1 MEEKNEKTTNEVSLI
16 TKISPD
22 VILNN
27 LLQFFNNDNKYIFP
41 LLLSKINPQSFEII
55 KNSAEKLLKSHN
67 ITKKSRT
74 EINNLIILYNFF
86 FNSNKTYKEQYN
98 NKNCDITKIND
109 PIMDMFNKIEKDTK
123 DINESGLNYKKYF
136 YNYLLNVPYINISPC
151 CSLMNI
157 IYFNEYYRKLNDKNK
172 KPKILNL
179 ILFIEEE
186 ISKCRINDL
195 FGEIIFNQKNF
206 VIKNNKI
213 IFNYDLFINVISNIY
228 REFNHPLRIIING
241 GNKVIKHNF
250 KKNEFIKDSIL
261 FKLAFKSDS
270 LLIIHRV

>member
-1 MEEKNEKTTNEVSLI
+1 MEEKNLNTKNEVSLI
-16 TKISPD
+16 EKITPN

-27 LLQFFNNDNKYIFP
+27 LLQFFNNDNKYI
-41 LLLSKINPQSFEII
+41 LSILFSDINAQFFEVIQ
-55 KNSAEKLLKSHN
+55 NSAEEILKSKN
-67 ITKKSRT
+67 IQKKTRA
-74 EINNLIILYNFF
+74 EINNLIILYNFC
-86 FNSNKTYKEQYN
+86 SNFKKAYKAQYYS
-98 NKNCDITKIND
+98 KNFDITKIND
-109 PIMDMFNKIEKDTK
+109 PIMEMLNTIEKETK

-157 IYFNEYYRKLNDKNK
+157 IYFNEYYRKSNGKNK

-179 ILFIEEE
+179 ILFVEEE

-228 REFNHPLRIIING
+228 REFYQPLRIIVNG

-261 FKLAFKSDS
+261 FKLTFKSDS

>member
-16 TKISPD
+16 AKIAPD
-22 VILNN
+22 IILNN
-27 LLQFFNNDNKYIFP
+27 LIQFFNNDNKYIFP
-41 LLLSKINPQSFEII
+41 ILLSKINPQCFEII
-55 KNSAEKLLKSHN
+55 KNSAEKLLKSQN
-67 ITKKSRT
+67 IPKKTRT

-86 FNSNKTYKEQYN
+86 SNCNKTYKEQYY
-98 NKNCDITKIND
+98 NKNFDITKIND
-109 PIMDMFNKIEKDTK
+109 PIIDMFNKIKKDTK
-123 DINESGLNYKKYF
+123 DINESGLNYKKYY

-157 IYFNEYYRKLNDKNK
+157 IYFNEYYRQLNDKNK

-228 REFNHPLRIIING
+228 REFYQPLRIIVNG

-261 FKLAFKSDS
+261 FKLTFKSDS

>member
-1 MEEKNEKTTNEVSLI
+1 
-16 TKISPD
+16 
-22 VILNN
+22 
-27 LLQFFNNDNKYIFP
+27 
-41 LLLSKINPQSFEII
+41 
-55 KNSAEKLLKSHN
+55 
-67 ITKKSRT
+67 
-74 EINNLIILYNFF
+74 
-86 FNSNKTYKEQYN
+86 
-98 NKNCDITKIND
+98 
-109 PIMDMFNKIEKDTK
+109 MFNKIEKDTK

-157 IYFNEYYRKLNDKNK
+157 IYFNEYYRQLNDKNK

-228 REFNHPLRIIING
+228 REFYQPLRIIVNG

-261 FKLAFKSDS
+261 FKLTFKSDS